1 MNHYQDAPRIPDKCG
16 VLFAFLDKGVDSII
30 PKSSP
35 VTKTVLKP
43 HVTKTVFKVFSFCSN
58 IGVCFFALVLLCM
71 ALICFVS

>member
-35 VTKTVLKP
+35 VTKTV
-43 HVTKTVFKVFSFCSN
+43 FKASCHENGF
-58 IGVCFFALVLLCM
+58 
-71 ALICFVS
+71 